1 MERLRSIRKEIDEID
16 EKLVYLISKRTEYAR
31 EIAHLKMKLN
41 CPINDEKREM
51 EIKKRIYELCK
62 KYNLDFEMVWDIIN
76 TLMEYNKRIQRE
88 EINSKNN
95 KKYTK
100 KIKKYF

>member
-31 EIAHLKMKLN
+31 GIAHLKMKLN

-95 KKYTK
+95 NKKLY
-100 KIKKYF
+100 